1 MQPHCTL
8 MTIRQSTNVRNAC
21 AGVPQVVSDMPPHR
35 SLRGAEAVG
44 GGRTFDDGCRG
55 VGGNWAIPTCSVG
68 ASPPVFLIC
77 LLALS
82 LHLPSSACTPL
93 TLP

>member
-1 MQPHCTL
+1 MLALAP
-8 MTIRQSTNVRNAC
+8 RF
-21 AGVPQVVSDMPPHR
+21 QVVSDMPPHR

-68 ASPPVFLIC
+68 AVPLPHLRSALAALLLDGFLDMAYQWQSP
-77 LLALS
+77 
-82 LHLPSSACTPL
+82 T
-93 TLP
+93 

>member
-1 MQPHCTL
+1 
-8 MTIRQSTNVRNAC
+8 
-21 AGVPQVVSDMPPHR
+21 MPPHR

-68 ASPPVFLIC
+68 DLRHGRLCRILIDRLLNGCNGSTTCC
-77 LLALS
+77 LLTASLS
-82 LHLPSSACTPL
+82 TKTEPLPL
-93 TLP
+93 TCLVCGQARRTC

>member
-1 MQPHCTL
+1 
-8 MTIRQSTNVRNAC
+8 
-21 AGVPQVVSDMPPHR
+21 MPPHR

-68 ASPPVFLIC
+68 AM
-77 LLALS
+77 LLPIA
-82 LHLPSSACTPL
+82 
-93 TLP
+93 

>member
-1 MQPHCTL
+1 MPKF
-8 MTIRQSTNVRNAC
+8 MGYPNAC
-21 AGVPQVVSDMPPHR
+21 VGSAIQVVSDMPPHR

-68 ASPPVFLIC
+68 DSCSRLRRAPAPV
-77 LLALS
+77 LLDRRPRHRLLLS
-82 LHLPSSACTPL
+82 ILVIV
-93 TLP
+93 

>member
-1 MQPHCTL
+1 MLARAPRQVLSNMPSFLGYSHCL
-8 MTIRQSTNVRNAC
+8 PGR
-21 AGVPQVVSDMPPHR
+21 QVVSDMPPHR

-68 ASPPVFLIC
+68 ASR
-77 LLALS
+77 LL
-82 LHLPSSACTPL
+82 TPL
-93 TLP
+93 PRPISWF